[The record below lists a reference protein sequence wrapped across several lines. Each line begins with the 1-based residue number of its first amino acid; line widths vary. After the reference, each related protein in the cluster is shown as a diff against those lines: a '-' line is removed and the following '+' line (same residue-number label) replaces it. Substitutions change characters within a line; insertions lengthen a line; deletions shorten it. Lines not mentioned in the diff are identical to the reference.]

1 LPLKIFLNFWWV
13 FLPLKII
20 FYYFWQPEKNPPK
33 IMNFKNKIYYFRRF
47 FAAENNKFSPKKIF
61 LVDNRNHVLPQQLSQ
76 THGIGRPAAR

>member
-1 LPLKIFLNFWWV
+1 VGFFAAENNILLFLAAR
-13 FLPLKII
+13 
-20 FYYFWQPEKNPPK
+20 KNPSK

-47 FAAENNKFSPKKIF
+47 FAAKNNKFSPKKIF